1 MTEQL
6 HLFADDE
13 TGKARGDSR
22 EAGWEGPAGGVDELW
37 RASARWSR
45 GGDLLELF
53 DFLCRFPGYTPL
65 NAFLILLQNPQATQV
80 ATARAWIT
88 RHGRRIRP
96 GARPIAILAP
106 MSPVVFVFDVA
117 DTLGPPP
124 SPAGPSPGSGAKK
137 SAARFFDA
145 LAGRLAAARVAVT
158 LAEPPPSPAERSLRL
173 TPALRRSLG
182 AAAPPA
188 RMRALVRL
196 PQSLPPEERLAA
208 LAVELAHLFCGHLG
222 GDEEAGFPD
231 RGELPAGQIDL
242 EAESAASL
250 ACRRLGFAEAQAQL
264 LSSLRERP
272 GEELPPF
279 SLNAVFQAA
288 TRIEALGRAALRH
301 GRGRGSP

>member
-6 HLFADDE
+6 HLFEDDDAE
-13 TGKARGDSR
+13 TARADSR
-22 EAGWEGPAGGVDELW
+22 EAAWEGPAGGVDELL
-37 RASARWSR
+37 RVSARWRR

-53 DFLCRFPGYTPL
+53 EFLCRFPGYTVL
-65 NAFLILLQNPQATQV
+65 NAFLIFLQNPQATQV

-117 DTLGPPP
+117 DTVGPPP
-124 SPAGPSPGSGAKK
+124 SPAGPPSVPQATK
-137 SAARFFDA
+137 SAVRLFEA
-145 LAGRLAAARVAVT
+145 LAGRLAAERVAVT
-158 LAEPPPSPAERSLRL
+158 LTDTPLSPAERSLRL

-182 AAAPPA
+182 AAAPPG
-188 RMRALVRL
+188 RMRALIRL
-196 PQSLPPEERLAA
+196 PQALPPGERLAE

-231 RGELPAGQIDL
+231 RGELPAAQIDL
-242 EAESAASL
+242 EAEAAASL

-264 LSSLRERP
+264 LSSLSERP
-272 GEELPPF
+272 EEELPPF
-279 SLNAVFQAA
+279 SLNAVFQAV
-288 TRIEALGRAALRH
+288 TRIETLGRAALRH
-301 GRGRGSP
+301 RRGRSSP